1 MATTREA
8 RRIKARED
16 RRAKEDA
23 EHAALNAL
31 LEEGKFSNCNSV
43 PVTIS

>member
-1 MATTREA
+1 MATSREA
-8 RRIKARED
+8 RRNKAREE

-31 LEEGKFSNCNSV
+31 LEEGKSPNCNSM
-43 PVTIS
+43 